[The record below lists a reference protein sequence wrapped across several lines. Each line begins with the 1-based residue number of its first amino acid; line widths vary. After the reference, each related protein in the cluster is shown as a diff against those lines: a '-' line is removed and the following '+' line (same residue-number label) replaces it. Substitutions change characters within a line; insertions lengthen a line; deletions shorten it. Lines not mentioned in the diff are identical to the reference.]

1 MQRPFGI
8 PRDTRSRTGSERSDA
23 CDHRELPGLVPQ
35 NPHFPSADDPGILLT
50 RITPDDEEPNSAL
63 AAISSVAPGCGHGT
77 TPRVKPLRILPSLS
91 VFMTVIDHSAALT
104 GLMMHLNPR

>member
-8 PRDTRSRTGSERSDA
+8 ARETVREPCSERSDA

-35 NPHFPSADDPGILLT
+35 NPHVPSGDDPGTLLT
-50 RITPDDEEPNSAL
+50 RITPDDGDSNSAL

-104 GLMMHLNPR
+104 GLMMHLNPK